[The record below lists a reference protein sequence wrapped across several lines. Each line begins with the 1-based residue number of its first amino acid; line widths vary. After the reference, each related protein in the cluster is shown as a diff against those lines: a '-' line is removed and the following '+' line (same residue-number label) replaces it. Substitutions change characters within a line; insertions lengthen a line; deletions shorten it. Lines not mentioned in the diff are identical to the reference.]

1 MPPTATMKDIKAYLK
16 TCEKGEVTAQDL
28 PPCPRCNVESHYFKN
43 HAYRERLFL
52 IIVDMVV
59 QPIRGYLLRFRCPG
73 CGKTFPFY
81 PDFAIPYK
89 RYTRQTIT
97 GFAERYVDSDDSYLK
112 AVMDKDEKSVP
123 GYPDEEK
130 TLAPSTIH
138 RWVTSLSRLVNTTQ
152 KALDLICQEKPGS
165 SICRDL
171 AQRVVP
177 RSKYRT
183 EGRKT
188 SLSNCFRLIATEAL
202 FKTVFNLSIFTKLAI
217 SCAFA

>member
-1 MPPTATMKDIKAYLK
+1 MPPTATMEDIKAYLR
-16 TCEKGEVTAQDL
+16 TCEKGELTSENL

-97 GFAERYVDSDDSYLK
+97 GLAERYVDAKDTYQQ

-123 GYPDEEK
+123 GYADREK
-130 TLAPSTIH
+130 TLAPSTVH
-138 RWVTSLSRLVNTTQ
+138 RWVTSLARLVNTTQ
-152 KALDLICQEKPGS
+152 KALDLICQQNPKTT
-165 SICRDL
+165 ICRDL
-171 AQRVVP
+171 AQWLVP

-183 EGRKT
+183 QARKI
-188 SLSNCFRLIATEAL
+188 SLVNCFRFLATEAL
-202 FKTVFNLSIFTKLAI
+202 FESVFNTSVFTKLAI
-217 SCAFA
+217 NCAFA